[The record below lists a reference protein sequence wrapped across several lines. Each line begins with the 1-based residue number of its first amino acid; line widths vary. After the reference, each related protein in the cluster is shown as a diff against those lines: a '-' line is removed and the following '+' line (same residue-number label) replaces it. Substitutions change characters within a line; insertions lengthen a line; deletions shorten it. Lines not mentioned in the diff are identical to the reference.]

1 MFLADDPAPHG
12 QPLAAL
18 PLIASL
24 IDGELADGQE
34 HHAALLAVRDRPYV
48 LDDATVE
55 RSIKLHTEQRD
66 FLGVFAEQLARWR
79 NERPTDAQR
88 RELDRLDGQIERL
101 RKVLGDILVLADELQ
116 QGTIERVLAK
126 SDLELGLD
134 LSPAVAAAVGQA
146 VECLAAE
153 LRGLGVRL
161 VPKRPAAVAVA

>member
-1 MFLADDPAPHG
+1 MANTPTPHW
-12 QPLAAL
+12 QPLTAL

-34 HHAALLAVRDRPYV
+34 HHATLLSVRDRPYV

-79 NERPTDAQR
+79 NEQPTDAQR
-88 RELDRLDGQIERL
+88 RELDRLNRQLDRL
-101 RKVLGDILVLADELQ
+101 RVVLEDILQLAAELR

-126 SDLELGLD
+126 SDLELGIEALMRMTK
-134 LSPAVAAAVGQA
+134 G
-146 VECLAAE
+146 
-153 LRGLGVRL
+153 R
-161 VPKRPAAVAVA
+161 

>member
-1 MFLADDPAPHG
+1 MADDPVPHW
-12 QPLAAL
+12 QPLTAL

-34 HHAALLAVRDRPYV
+34 HQATLLSVRDHPHV

-79 NERPTDAQR
+79 HKRPTSTQS
-88 RELDRLDGQIERL
+88 RELDRLEGQLERL
-101 RKVLGDILVLADELQ
+101 RAVLNDIFELAEELK

-126 SDLELGLD
+126 SDLELGIEAL
-134 LSPAVAAAVGQA
+134 
-146 VECLAAE
+146 
-153 LRGLGVRL
+153 LRGTKGS
-161 VPKRPAAVAVA
+161 